1 MNKRSVVVTGL
12 GVVSCFGRGVGAL
25 WDGLVQQRSG
35 RRPIE
40 SFDASPYRSH
50 QAAEVPW
57 PSLLAALPN
66 RQVQEKAALLAQL
79 ACEDALVDAGLERSL
94 IGHAGCILGTLC
106 GGAQTFED
114 YGRRFNRA
122 PRATDGFPDVD
133 ECLVAYQVESLA
145 ESLDLRG
152 PCTLVSTACSSTS
165 DAIGFAADMI
175 RQGRAELMLAG
186 GADLL
191 SEVVHAGFN
200 SVFSIT
206 TDRPR
211 PFDSGRSGFVI
222 GEGGGILVLESAEHA
237 RARGAT
243 ALAEVLGYGLS
254 NAAFHLTATSE
265 DGQGES
271 LAILRSL
278 QDAGVSAADVDYVN
292 VHGTSTTHND
302 LTEVQSLRAVY
313 GQHAGR
319 VAVSSI
325 KPNIGHCMGAA
336 GVLEAIATIQCI
348 RHRFVP
354 GMIDTR
360 GDIDTGLNFV
370 LGAGRALDIR
380 VAVSQ
385 SFGFG
390 GACSAIVLG
399 RPGERA

>member
-1 MNKRSVVVTGL
+1 MNTRRVVVTGL
-12 GVVSCFGRGVGAL
+12 GAVSCFGRGVGPL
-25 WDGLVQQRSG
+25 WDGLVQRRSG

-40 SFDASPYRSH
+40 SFDASPYRSR

-57 PSLLAALPN
+57 PALLASLPE
-66 RQVQEKAALLAQL
+66 RSLQEKGWLLAQL
-79 ACEDALVDAGLERSL
+79 ACEEALADAGLDRSQVRQ
-94 IGHAGCILGTLC
+94 AGCVLGTLC
-106 GGAQTFED
+106 GSAQIFED
-114 YGRRFNRA
+114 YGRRFNRT
-122 PRATDGFPDVD
+122 PRPADGFPDVD
-133 ECLVAYQVESLA
+133 ECLVAYQLESLA
-145 ESLDLRG
+145 EELQLRG
-152 PCTLVSTACSSTS
+152 PCTLVSTACSSTT
-165 DAIGFAADMI
+165 DAIGFAADLI
-175 RQGRAELMLAG
+175 RQGRADMMRAG

-191 SEVVHAGFN
+191 SEVVHGGFN

-211 PFDSGRSGFVI
+211 PFDSERSGFVI
-222 GEGGGILVLESAEHA
+222 GEGGGILVLESLASA

-243 ALAEVLGYGLS
+243 VLAEVLGHGLS

-271 LAILRSL
+271 LAILRGL
-278 QDAGVSAADVDYVN
+278 HDAGIDASDVSYVN
-292 VHGTSTTHND
+292 VHGTSTTYND
-302 LTEVQSLRAVY
+302 LTEVRSLHTVY
-313 GQHAGR
+313 GPDAAR

-348 RHRFVP
+348 RHQFVP

-360 GDIDTGLNFV
+360 GDIDPGLNFV
-370 LGAGRALDIR
+370 LGEGRSMDIR
-380 VAVSQ
+380 IAVSQ

-399 RPGERA
+399 RPEALA